1 MNARAILEE
10 RRKIELEVRVL
21 RRQIEACLP
30 TGAPAGYRSGPRAE
44 RVPGTDEYTYI
55 ASRTN
60 NPTGAAYQHA
70 DGYAEALERLL
81 QKKQEV
87 LLAAEACI
95 ERLGDSVART
105 ILRYYYCLAWPDD
118 KIGHELECDGRTICK
133 RRHAALKWL
142 DMQ

>member
-30 TGAPAGYRSGPRAE
+30 TGAPTGYRSGPRAE

-60 NPTGAAYQHA
+60 NPTGARS
-70 DGYAEALERLL
+70 EERRVG
-81 QKKQEV
+81 K
-87 LLAAEACI
+87 
-95 ERLGDSVART
+95 
-105 ILRYYYCLAWPDD
+105 
-118 KIGHELECDGRTICK
+118 ECTSRWSPY
-133 RRHAALKWL
+133 H
-142 DMQ
+142 

>member
-1 MNARAILEE
+1 MR
-10 RRKIELEVRVL
+10 
-21 RRQIEACLP
+21 P

-44 RVPGTDEYTYI
+44 RIPGTDEYTYI

-87 LLAAEACI
+87 LLAAETCI